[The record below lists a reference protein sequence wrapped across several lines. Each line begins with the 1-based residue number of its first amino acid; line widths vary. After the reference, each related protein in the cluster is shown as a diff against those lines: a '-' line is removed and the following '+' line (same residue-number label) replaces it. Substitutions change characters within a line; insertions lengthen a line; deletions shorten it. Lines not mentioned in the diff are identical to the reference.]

1 MIKVVVLVLALVASH
16 VWSSATIG
24 DSDQVHYCIEKERQ
38 ALLSLKQR
46 FVDNDNTLFS
56 WTSTRRDCCAWSGIR
71 CDNLTHHVTSLD
83 LSFKG
88 LGGEIGHSL
97 VDLQYLRYL
106 DLGFNE
112 FTKIPEFIGSLTRLI
127 SLDFYLNPIMSIP
140 SQLGNLTRL
149 QFLHLG
155 GTEFSY
161 ISTNLEWLSHLSSLR
176 FLTLTYINATKS
188 TNWLHSIEI
197 APSLTSIE
205 LFYCLFPPTD
215 DHIFTYKNS
224 SNSLTNLDISESTIP
239 SKTIPWLLNMSTNL
253 VNLTFRENKIEGPRP
268 LPNSFENMRSLAR
281 LDLTKN
287 GFEGELPKSLRNL
300 CNLQELVLRKNNFN
314 ETICDVIGSLIGCA
328 NNLEILELSRNQ
340 FEGPL
345 PNIST
350 FSSYLR
356 RLDASNNKLNGTMPE
371 GIGELQQLEY
381 LDLYSN
387 SFSGTLPKSIGKLQQ
402 LKELDLSSNSFT
414 SALPKSIGKL
424 QQLKYLYL
432 YSNSFSGLVTE
443 VHFQNLSKLKILD
456 LSDNS
461 LTLRINSTWIP
472 PFQLDILSLRSC
484 KSGPQFPT
492 WLKTQIII
500 STLDL
505 SNSEIH
511 DEIPNWFFSQTLTLD
526 FLNLSSNHFRGPIP
540 PYLSNVEALIL
551 SNNRFI
557 NLKTFLCYPIH
568 GSIRLL
574 DISNNMLNGSL
585 PDCLWNTKDLI
596 VLKLDNNNLSGVIP
610 RTIGLLSKIQHLLL
624 GHNNFSG
631 NLPSPLKNCTKLEV
645 LDVESNNLEGN
656 IPFWIGE
663 RLTNLILLRIR
674 SNNFYGIIPSN
685 LCHLQFV
692 QIFDISINAISGY
705 IPSCIKSF
713 TSMVAKGNQFDDERD
728 IGTMAGVV
736 WFDVIIS
743 IMWKGILREYS
754 STLGLLRVIDL
765 SSNKLTGKIP
775 KEMFNLVQLVQLNL
789 SRNDLN
795 GTIPMEIGN
804 LTKLDSLDLSH
815 NKLCGVIPTS
825 LASISSLSFLDL
837 SNNKL
842 SGRIP
847 TGTQLQSFD
856 ASMYIDNDGL
866 CGPPLTKSCVG
877 DESPNGSRDHSGGTE
892 GSFNDE
898 EEWFDMSW
906 FHMGT
911 GVGFGIG
918 FAGVCGNLLLN
929 ASWRRNYFHY
939 MGTIGDWL
947 YVTISIKT
955 NLLKRRFLN

>member
-1 MIKVVVLVLALVASH
+1 MIKVVVLVLALVTSH

-46 FVDNDNTLFS
+46 FVDNDNTLSS
-56 WTSTRRDCCAWSGIR
+56 WTSSSRDCCTWSGIR
-71 CDNLTHHVTSLD
+71 CDNLTHHVISLD
-83 LSFKG
+83 LSFNG

-97 VDLQYLRYL
+97 VDLQHLRYL
-106 DLGFNE
+106 YLSANE

-127 SLDFYLNPIMSIP
+127 SLSFEYNPIMSIP
-140 SQLGNLTRL
+140 PQLGNLTML
-149 QFLHLG
+149 QFLNLE

-176 FLTLTYINATKS
+176 FLTLRDINVTKS
-188 TNWLHSIEI
+188 TDWLHSIEI
-197 APSLTSIE
+197 APSLTSLE
-205 LFYCLFPPTD
+205 LSDCLFPPTD

-224 SNSLTNLDISESTIP
+224 SNSLTNLDISYSIIP
-239 SKTIPWLLNMSTNL
+239 PKTIPWLLNMSINL
-253 VNLTFRENKIEGPRP
+253 VNLTLLENEIKGP

-281 LDLTKN
+281 MDLSGN
-287 GFEGELPKSLRNL
+287 GFEDELPKSLGNL
-300 CNLQELVLRKNNFN
+300 CNLQELVLSYNKFN
-314 ETICDVIGSLIGCA
+314 STLCDVIGRLIGCA
-328 NNLEILELSRNQ
+328 NNLEILDLNPNQ

-356 RLDASNNKLNGTMPE
+356 QLDASNNKLNGT
-371 GIGELQQLEY
+371 
-381 LDLYSN
+381 
-387 SFSGTLPKSIGKLQQ
+387 LPKG
-402 LKELDLSSNSFT
+402 
-414 SALPKSIGKL
+414 IGKL
-424 QQLKYLYL
+424 QQLKYLDL
-432 YSNSFSGLVTE
+432 SSNSFTGLVTE

-456 LSDNS
+456 LSDKS

-472 PFQLDILSLRSC
+472 PFQLVVLSLRSC

-492 WLKTQIII
+492 WLKTQIDI
-500 STLDL
+500 SKLDL

-511 DEIPNWFFSQTLTLD
+511 DEIPNWFFSQTLTLH
-526 FLNLSSNHFRGPIP
+526 FLNLSSNQFRGTIP
-540 PYLSNVEALIL
+540 PYLSNFTALFL

-557 NLKTFLCYPIH
+557 NVKTFLCYPIQ
-568 GSIRLL
+568 GLIQLL

-585 PDCLWNTKDLI
+585 PDCQWNMKDLI
-596 VLKLDNNNLSGVIP
+596 FLKLDSNNLSGVIP
-610 RTIGLLSKIQHLLL
+610 RSIGSLSKIQHLLL

-631 NLPSPLKNCTKLEV
+631 NLPSSLKKCTQLKV

-656 IPFWIGE
+656 IPSWIGE
-663 RLTNLILLRIR
+663 RLTNLIFLRIR
-674 SNNFYGIIPSN
+674 SNNFYRIIPLN

-692 QIFDISINAISGY
+692 RIFDISINAISGY
-705 IPSCIKSF
+705 IPLCIKNF
-713 TSMVAKGNQFDDERD
+713 TSMVAKAKENKFNDPKD
-728 IGTMAGVV
+728 IGTMTAVV
-736 WFDVIIS
+736 RSDVIIS

-765 SSNKLTGKIP
+765 SCNNLIGKIP
-775 KEMFNLVQLVQLNL
+775 EELTNLVQLVQLNL

-804 LTKLDSLDLSH
+804 LNKLDSLDLSH

-825 LASISSLSFLDL
+825 LASMSSLSFLDL
-837 SNNKL
+837 SSNKL

-847 TGTQLQSFD
+847 TSTQLQSFD

-877 DESPNGSRDHSGGTE
+877 DESPNGSQDHLGGTE
-892 GSFNDE
+892 GFFNDG

-906 FHMGT
+906 FHMGI

-918 FAGVCGNLLLN
+918 FAGVCGNLLVN

-947 YVTISIKT
+947 YVTISVKT